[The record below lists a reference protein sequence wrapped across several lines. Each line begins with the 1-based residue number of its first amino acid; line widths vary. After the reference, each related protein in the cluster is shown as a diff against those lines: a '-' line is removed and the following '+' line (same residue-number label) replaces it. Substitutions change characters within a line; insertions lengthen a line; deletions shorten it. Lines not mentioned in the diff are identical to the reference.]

1 VQWKRL
7 AGAARPRFPP
17 GVGRVYLQE
26 PFILSGVDDQQPDI
40 HHRKELFTSRN
51 PLDPASVA
59 YQLLR
64 FALAS
69 RHPEPRMFRQ
79 PDQLKGSY
87 DAVIIGAGGH
97 GLAAA
102 YYLARDHGITD
113 VAVLEKGYIGGGNT
127 GRNTTI
133 IRSNYLTP
141 EGVAFYDESV
151 RLWQDLATDFD
162 LNIFYSTR
170 GHFTLAHTDSAVRT
184 MRWRAEVNKHLGVN
198 SELVGPEAVKAAC
211 PQIDLSCGGHAPILG
226 ALFHAP
232 GAIARHDA
240 VAWGYGR
247 GADRRGV
254 EIHQKTEVLGID
266 VEGGKVRGVRTSR
279 GYVSTPKVLSATA
292 GSTPRITAMVGLR
305 TPLYVHP
312 LQAMVTE
319 PMKPW
324 LDPILVSGSLH
335 VYVSQSARGELVM
348 GASLDPYEL
357 HSTRSTLDFTE
368 GLATHMLDMFP
379 FLSHARVN
387 RQWAGMADMTPD
399 FAPIMGRTPVEG
411 FYLDAGWGTWGFKAT
426 PVCGKTM
433 SYTVANDRDHD
444 LIRGFGLS
452 RFERYELTGEK
463 GAASVGH

>member
-1 VQWKRL
+1 M
-7 AGAARPRFPP
+7 
-17 GVGRVYLQE
+17 
-26 PFILSGVDDQQPDI
+26 
-40 HHRKELFTSRN
+40 
-51 PLDPASVA
+51 PLG
-59 YQLLR
+59 LLR
-64 FALAS
+64 FALS
-69 RHPEPRMFRQ
+69 RNYPEPRMFRV
-79 PDQLKGSY
+79 PGALKPAY

-102 YYLARDHGITD
+102 YYLARDHGMTN
-113 VAVLEKGYIGGGNT
+113 VAVLEKGYLGGGNT

-151 RLWQDLATDFD
+151 RLYQDLAEDFD
-162 LNIFYSTR
+162 LNLFYSTR

-184 MRWRAEVNKHLGVN
+184 MRWRAEVNKHLGVD
-198 SELVGPEAVKAAC
+198 SELVGPEVIQRLC
-211 PQIDLSCGGHAPILG
+211 PRLDITCNGHAPILG
-226 ALFHAP
+226 ALYHAP
-232 GAIARHDA
+232 GAIARHDG

-254 EIHQKTEVLGID
+254 EIHQKTEVTGID
-266 VEGGKVRGVRTSR
+266 VQGGKVMGVRTSR
-279 GYVSTPKVLSATA
+279 GTIATPKVLCAVA
-292 GSTPRITAMVGLR
+292 GFTPRVLNMVGLR
-305 TPLYVHP
+305 SPIYVHP
-312 LQAMVTE
+312 LQAMVSE

-324 LDPILVSGSLH
+324 LDQILVSGSLH

-348 GASLDPYEL
+348 GASLDPYEVQ
-357 HSTRSTLDFTE
+357 STRSTLDFVE
-368 GLATHMLDMFP
+368 GLSAHILDMFP
-379 FLSHARVN
+379 FLSTANVN

-399 FAPIMGRTPVEG
+399 FAPIMGKTPVEG

-433 SYTVANDRDHD
+433 SYTLAKDEDHP
-444 LIRGFGLS
+444 LIRAFSLS